1 MKFVFGLTLGLLIV
15 LGVFAAH
22 GFIRPHKSKPQNRDD
37 VDAVVARIPRPGST
51 PDSPAASKAEDQEE
65 LKYKVSDYSRL
76 YDERQR
82 AALVGFATNP
92 NLEAARHADD
102 WKRAGDWDQGFLRM
116 QETFKASLD
125 PAPAVPAFQVP
136 PFQVP
141 PFQVPP
147 VQLPAVPACCVA
159 P

>member
-22 GFIRPHKSKPQNRDD
+22 GFFRPHKSKPQNRDD

-92 NLEAARHADD
+92 NLEAARRADG
-102 WKRAGDWDQGFLRM
+102 WNRAGNWDEDFQRTKDTLN
-116 QETFKASLD
+116 LD
-125 PAPAVPAFQVP
+125 PSTRVVPAFQPP
-136 PFQVP
+136 PFQP
-141 PFQVPP
+141 PFQLPL
-147 VQLPAVPACCVA
+147 VQMPAPR
-159 P
+159 